1 MKDSEVRG
9 IILQKLYD
17 IRHSNNGMIMIP
29 DGLGIMNIES
39 SVLGNCATQLREQSL
54 IIFSEVLG
62 AGHRAG
68 YGSITAFGVD
78 VVEGNTRP
86 PIAVSI
92 DSSINVSG
100 SQGIQ
105 IGGTSNIQ
113 NVTLDL
119 EKMISMVDSAGG
131 TITEKEEAKSLLKK
145 LTENKLVQTVLGK
158 WLQTWGVA

>member
-1 MKDSEVRG
+1 MKDMEVRG

-17 IRHSNNGMIMIP
+17 IRHSNNGMVMIP
-29 DGLGIMNIES
+29 DGLGLMSIEP
-39 SVLGNCATQLREQSL
+39 SVLGNCAAQLRDQRL
-54 IIFSEVLG
+54 ITFSEILG

-68 YGSITAFGVD
+68 FGSITAFGVD
-78 VVEGNTRP
+78 VVEGNTRS

-105 IGGTSNIQ
+105 IGGHSNIQ
-113 NVTLDL
+113 NVTFDL

-145 LTENKLVQTVLGK
+145 LAENKLVQTILGR
-158 WLQTWGVA
+158 WVQTWGAA